1 MEIENSLAKRL
12 PEMAAE
18 WHPIKNSP
26 LTPSDIVIGSGK
38 KIWWLCPVGHT
49 WRSIM
54 KNRARGGSCPYCSGK
69 LATPENNLLVK
80 QPSLA
85 AEWHVHKNRPVKPQE
100 VTIRSCTSYWWKCQK
115 NHEWESPVR
124 YRVQG
129 GKCPYCIGRL
139 VVPEK
144 SLAVKY
150 PELVKQ
156 WHPSKNSNQKP
167 SVFLPKS
174 GKKIWWL
181 CTKGHEWIA
190 AISVRTKGSKCPF
203 CSSRKACADNNL
215 AVLYPQLA
223 AEWSHKKNGVLGP
236 EGVTPRS
243 SQKVW
248 WVCSQGHE
256 WKTKIRAR
264 VNGSG
269 CIRCYRDKIS
279 VRNKWFSRIES
290 SADAD
295 IQSLLRLKNMDEGSE
310 TLDPYGGGGLN
321 VQNQNILA
329 DTASLIDALRKQLAE
344 AEEKLRALESKE
356 KQQHQDILERLTK
369 CNKEKTKLQEELN
382 RITSSYIKA
391 NGTSISNPRNAW
403 KSHGV
408 LVVQPENI
416 CVAKVR
422 KMLVDDANRQYGETL
437 MSLNVESSSQS
448 SDSTSQKI
456 ESLPVIQEERHRLL
470 SEHHEKEDVV
480 GSEFVTE
487 KKIEDLDETI
497 LITPVQK
504 TKNCTTVTCL
514 ECGAELP
521 SLGWHLKVS
530 HGMDSMAYRKKF
542 NLPADSAL
550 SASSLK
556 SMDKRSLH
564 MLTIAPKF
572 QSSTKF
578 SSV

>member
-18 WHPIKNSP
+18 WHPTKNSP

-156 WHPSKNSNQKP
+156 WHTSKNSNLKP
-167 SVFLPKS
+167 VDFLPKS

-215 AVLYPQLA
+215 AVLYPKLA
-223 AEWSHKKNGVLGP
+223 AEWNHKKNGGLNP

-264 VNGSG
+264 VSGSG

-279 VRNKWFSRIES
+279 VRNKWFSRVES

-295 IQSLLRLKNMDEGSE
+295 IQSLLRLKNMSEGSE
-310 TLDPYGGGGLN
+310 TLKPDDGCGLDAKY
-321 VQNQNILA
+321 QNIFSE
-329 DTASLIDALRKQLAE
+329 TIFLIDGLRKQLAE
-344 AEEKLRALESKE
+344 AEEKLRALENSE
-356 KQQHQDILERLTK
+356 KQRHQDLLERLVK
-369 CNKEKTKLQEELN
+369 CAQEKTKLQEELD
-382 RITSSYIKA
+382 RITVLYAKA
-391 NGTSISNPRNAW
+391 NG
-403 KSHGV
+403 
-408 LVVQPENI
+408 
-416 CVAKVR
+416 
-422 KMLVDDANRQYGETL
+422 
-437 MSLNVESSSQS
+437 ESSSNP
-448 SDSTSQKI
+448 
-456 ESLPVIQEERHRLL
+456 ESNEQA
-470 SEHHEKEDVV
+470 DVV
-480 GSEFVTE
+480 DLKFIAE
-487 KKIEDLDETI
+487 KKTEDLDETI
-497 LITPVQK
+497 LITQAQK
-504 TKNCTTVTCL
+504 TENRSTVTCF

-530 HGMDSMAYRKKF
+530 HGMDSTAYRKKF

-550 SASSLK
+550 TAPSLK
-556 SMDKRSLH
+556 SMEKRSLH

-578 SSV
+578 PSA